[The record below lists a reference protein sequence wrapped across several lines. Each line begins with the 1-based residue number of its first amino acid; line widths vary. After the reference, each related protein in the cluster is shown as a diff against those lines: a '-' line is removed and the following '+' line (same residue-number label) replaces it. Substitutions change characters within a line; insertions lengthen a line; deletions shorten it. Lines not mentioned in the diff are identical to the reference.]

1 MPTIDTSAIEGF
13 DALTPEQKVNALLK
27 VDIPEKVDLSG
38 YVKKDV
44 FDAKASEAAEL
55 SKKLKGKLT
64 DEEAAKLAAEQA
76 NAETQKQIEELTEK
90 LAAAEKRELV
100 AGYKARY
107 LATPGFDEKLAEE
120 TAKALADGDMEKV
133 FANQQ
138 KANEA
143 HEKAL
148 KAEWVKADPKPGGKG
163 DEGGSEPDNVARAR
177 EMGKQRAEAMKAS
190 KDIFGHFKI

>member
-13 DALTPEQKVNALLK
+13 DALTPEQKVEALLK

-64 DEEAAKLAAEQA
+64 EDEAAKLAAEQA
-76 NAETQKQIEELTEK
+76 DAETKKQIEELTKK
-90 LAAAEKRELV
+90 LAEAEKRELI
-100 AGYKARY
+100 AGYKVKY
-107 LATPGFDEKLAEE
+107 LATPGFDETLATE
-120 TAKALADGDMEKV
+120 TAKALADGDMETV

-138 KANEA
+138 KANAA
-143 HEKAL
+143 HEKAM
-148 KAEWVKADPKPGGKG
+148 KAEWVKSDPKPGGKG
-163 DEGGSEPDNVARAR
+163 GEGGGEPDNVARAR
-177 EMGKQRAEAMKAS
+177 EIGKQRAEAMNAS